1 MWKDFRNLPA
11 RVEGR
16 GADSSFASPAGKCYW
31 FRGMKVKVGVMGS
44 AGEASPDGAGE
55 ALRAKAE
62 ALGRA
67 VAARGCVLLSGGT
80 TGLPHAA
87 GAAAHAAGGLHV
99 GVSPASDAREHSERY
114 GLPLEGTDVLVYTGF
129 GLKGRNVVLVR
140 SCDVVII
147 FRGGMGTLNELTI
160 AHDEGRVVG
169 CLTGTGGVAD
179 EAERLLNAL
188 PKRSSGVVIFDE
200 DPGRLLEDCL
210 EAFTRRTEC

>member
-1 MWKDFRNLPA
+1 MARRFRNLELPA
-11 RVEGR
+11 RT
-16 GADSSFASPAGKCYW
+16 SNFASPAGKCYW
-31 FRGMKVKVGVMGS
+31 FRGMRVKVGVMGS
-44 AGEASPDGAGE
+44 AGEASPEGGAGE

-67 VAARGCVLLSGGT
+67 AAARGCVLLTGGT

-99 GVSPASDAREHSERY
+99 GVSPASDAREHVERY
-114 GLPLEGTDVLVYTGF
+114 GLPLAGTDVLVYTGF

-140 SCDVVII
+140 SCDVVLI
-147 FRGGMGTLNELTI
+147 FRGGMGTLNELTV

-179 EAERLLNAL
+179 EAERLLGVL
-188 PKRSSGVVIFDE
+188 PKRSSAVVIFDE
-200 DPGRLLEDCL
+200 EPERLLDRCL
-210 EAFTRRTEC
+210 EELKKSTEG

>member
-1 MWKDFRNLPA
+1 
-11 RVEGR
+11 
-16 GADSSFASPAGKCYW
+16 
-31 FRGMKVKVGVMGS
+31 MKIKVGVLGS
-44 AGEASPDGAGE
+44 AGDAPGGDEGR

-67 VAARGCVLLSGGT
+67 VAARGCVLMTGGT

-87 GAAAHAAGGLHV
+87 GAAAHEAGGLHV
-99 GVSPASDAREHSERY
+99 GVSPASDAREHAGRY
-114 GLPLEGTDVLVYTGF
+114 GLPLEGTDLLVYTGF

-140 SCDVVII
+140 SCDVVLI

-179 EAERLLNAL
+179 EAERLVRAL
-188 PKRSSGVVIFDE
+188 PKRTGAVVLFDDDAE
-200 DPGRLLEDCL
+200 RLLDRCL
-210 EAFTRRTEC
+210 AALKDARRGEG

>member
-1 MWKDFRNLPA
+1 
-11 RVEGR
+11 
-16 GADSSFASPAGKCYW
+16 
-31 FRGMKVKVGVMGS
+31 MKVKVGVMGS
-44 AGEASPDGAGE
+44 AGEAAPGEAGE
-55 ALRAKAE
+55 GLRARAE

-67 VAARGCVLLSGGT
+67 IAARGCVTLTGGT

-99 GVSPASDAREHSERY
+99 GVSPASDAREHVGRY

-140 SCDVVII
+140 SCDVVLI
-147 FRGGMGTLNELTI
+147 FRGGVGTLNELTV

-179 EAERLLNAL
+179 EAERLLQAL
-188 PKRSSGVVIFDE
+188 PKRSSAVVIFDE
-200 DPGRLLEDCL
+200 DPERLLARCL
-210 EAFTRRTEC
+210 EALNKSADD

>member
-1 MWKDFRNLPA
+1 
-11 RVEGR
+11 
-16 GADSSFASPAGKCYW
+16 
-31 FRGMKVKVGVMGS
+31 MKVKVGVMGS
-44 AGEASPDGAGE
+44 AGEAAPDSSGA

-67 VAARGCVLLSGGT
+67 IAASGCVTLTGGT

-99 GVSPASDAREHSERY
+99 GISPASDAREHVERY
-114 GLPLEGTDVLVYTGF
+114 GLPLEGADVLVYTGF

-140 SCDVVII
+140 SCDVVLV

-169 CLTGTGGVAD
+169 CLAGTGGVAD
-179 EAERLLNAL
+179 EAERLIQTL
-188 PKRSSGVVIFDE
+188 PKKTSAVVLFDE
-200 DPGRLLEDCL
+200 DPARLLDKCL
-210 EAFTRRTEC
+210 AALKDSSR

>member
-1 MWKDFRNLPA
+1 
-11 RVEGR
+11 
-16 GADSSFASPAGKCYW
+16 
-31 FRGMKVKVGVMGS
+31 MKVKVGVMGS
-44 AGEASPDGAGE
+44 AGEAPQGASGE
-55 ALRAKAE
+55 ALRAQAE

-67 VAARGCVLLSGGT
+67 IAARGCVTLTGGT

-99 GVSPASDAREHSERY
+99 GISPASDAREHVERF

-169 CLTGTGGVAD
+169 CLKGTGGVAD
-179 EAERLLNAL
+179 EAERILGAL
-188 PKRSSGVVIFDE
+188 PKKSNAVVIFDE
-200 DPGRLLEDCL
+200 EPERLLERCL
-210 EAFTRRTEC
+210 EAFHKSTGD